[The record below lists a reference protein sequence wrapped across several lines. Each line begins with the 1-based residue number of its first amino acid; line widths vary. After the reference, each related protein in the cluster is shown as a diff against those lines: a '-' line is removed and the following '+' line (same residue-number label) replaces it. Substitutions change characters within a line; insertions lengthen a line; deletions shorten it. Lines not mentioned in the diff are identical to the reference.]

1 MPSKLET
8 RVTQHDR
15 EIAAIRKLILQGMKM
30 LVENGT
36 QIKALAAAQ
45 RATDKK
51 LDVLTAT
58 VDRFIRSLERGGG
71 NGHGKTDIR

>member
-1 MPSKLET
+1 MPSKLES

-36 QIKALAAAQ
+36 QIKENAAQ
-45 RATDKK
+45 IKVLAT
-51 LDVLTAT
+51 T
-58 VDRFIRSLERGGG
+58 VDRFVRSLERGAP
-71 NGHGKTDIR
+71 NGHSKAHLR

>member
-1 MPSKLET
+1 MPSKLEA

-36 QIKALAAAQ
+36 QIKALATAQ
-45 RATDKK
+45 HETDKMLK
-51 LDVLTAT
+51 GL
-58 VDRFIRSLERGGG
+58 IRLLERGR
-71 NGHGKTDIR
+71 NGHSKTDIG

>member
-15 EIAAIRKLILQGMKM
+15 EIAAIRKLVLQGMKM

-36 QIKALAAAQ
+36 QIKALA
-45 RATDKK
+45 
-51 LDVLTAT
+51 VT
-58 VDRFIRSLERGGG
+58 VDRFVRSLERGES
-71 NGHGKTDIR
+71 NGHTKTKIH